1 MASRRNFLHL
11 SAGLATAAMAQGCK
25 KLFGGG
31 EKPSF
36 TFGPMSAEVTA
47 RTAVL
52 WARTDAAATVHFE
65 YGTDASLAGSAR
77 TPEVAVTAEGD
88 FVHTAQLTGLDPA
101 KQYFYRAVATSN
113 DASVTGEPGQLRTA
127 PEGPAGCLFA
137 WSADL
142 LASYMPF
149 KILDMVTAAKPDV
162 FLMLGDAT
170 YANHPKNDPAK
181 DLAGF
186 RRKHRDV
193 RKSPELQRLLASTS
207 TVGVWDD
214 HDCTNDTD
222 RTSPLMGPARQA
234 FKEYW
239 PVRAAEGAGDSL
251 YRSFS
256 WGPLVDTFVMDCR
269 TFRDPKTAPN
279 KPGKTMLGAAQKQWL
294 KGAMKASAAPFK
306 LLVSSIPFLAP
317 FEDDSWFGYA
327 AERDELKAFFANE
340 VKGRVTILSGD
351 FHCAWHL
358 EDPEHRLNEIIAGPL
373 AAWPFQEIKKPN
385 VKAVK
390 GSNRFYI
397 IDAFNYGLARVEEN
411 GGKPQLVL
419 TIHDKAGV
427 EKYRITLGASDA
439 AVLPPP

>member
-1 MASRRNFLHL
+1 MATRRNFLQL
-11 SAGLATAAMAQGCK
+11 SAGIATATMAQGCK

-47 RTAVL
+47 QTAVL

-65 YGTDASLAGSAR
+65 YGTDSSFAGSAR
-77 TPEVAVTAEGD
+77 TEDVGVTAEGD
-88 FVHTAQLTGLDPA
+88 FLHTAQITGLAPG
-101 KQYFYRAVATSN
+101 KQYFYRAVATAGGTSIN
-113 DASVTGEPGQLRTA
+113 GDPGQFKTA
-127 PEGPAGCLFA
+127 PEGPVSCLLA

-149 KILDMVTAAKPDV
+149 KILDALAAAKPDV

-170 YANHPKNDPAK
+170 YANHPKNDPAN
-181 DLAGF
+181 DLPSF

-207 TVGVWDD
+207 SVGVWDD

-222 RTSPLMGPARQA
+222 RTFPLMGPARQA

-239 PVRAAEGAGDSL
+239 PVRAAAGAGDSM

-256 WGPLVDTFVMDCR
+256 WGSLVDTFVMDCR
-269 TFRDPKTAPN
+269 TFRDPKTDPN
-279 KPGKTMLGAAQKQWL
+279 KPGKTMLGAAQKEWL
-294 KGAMKASAAPFK
+294 KGAMKASQAPFK
-306 LLVSSIPFLAP
+306 LLISSIPFLAP

-327 AERDELKAFFANE
+327 AERDELKEFFAKE

-358 EDPEHRLNEIIAGPL
+358 EDAEHGLHEIIAGPL
-373 AAWPFQEIKKPN
+373 GAWPFQEIKKPN
-385 VKAVK
+385 IKAVK
-390 GSNRFYI
+390 TSNRFYI
-397 IDAFNYGLARVEEN
+397 IDAFNYGLAHVEEG

-419 TIHDKAGV
+419 TIHDKVGA
-427 EKYRITLGASDA
+427 EKYRFTVPPREPA
-439 AVLPPP
+439 ALPVP